1 MIPYAFTGLASPA
14 IKAIMSNNTIEEEW
28 GEPQGLITSII
39 SVTEIIGPLMMMW
52 LFAYTTIDIT
62 EGSKFYGSLFLYFMS
77 YFVPVFLS
85 LRDLSVIEINPP
97 CHFDKFSELSKNK
110 TTLSI
115 GASKITWLV

>member
-85 LRDLSVIEINPP
+85 LRDLSVIEINPS
-97 CHFDKFSELSKNK
+97 CHFDKFSELSESK

>member
-14 IKAIMSNNTIEEEW
+14 IKAIMSNNTIEEEQ

-39 SVTEIIGPLMMMW
+39 SVAEIIGPLMMMR
-52 LFAYTTIDIT
+52 LFAYITIDII

-97 CHFDKFSELSKNK
+97 CHFDKFSELSKSK